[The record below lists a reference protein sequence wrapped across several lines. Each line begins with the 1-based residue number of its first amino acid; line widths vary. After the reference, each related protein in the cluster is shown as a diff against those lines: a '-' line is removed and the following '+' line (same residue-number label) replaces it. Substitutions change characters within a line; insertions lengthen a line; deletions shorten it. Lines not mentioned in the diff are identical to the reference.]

1 MEKREVLLSVSV
13 KNASIA
19 RRILNATDAT
29 NALNASA
36 AKKRLVDTKAGNYKK
51 LMKTL
56 LFIFHSQEGCRFC
69 KPEEDEAACRERC
82 NKGCN
87 ICKGKDG
94 SGLESCKKLK

>member
-36 AKKRLVDTKAGNYKK
+36 AKKRLVDTKAGNHKK
-51 LMKTL
+51 LMKTH
-56 LFIFHSQEGCRFC
+56 FIYLSFTGRVQV
-69 KPEEDEAACRERC
+69 
-82 NKGCN
+82 
-87 ICKGKDG
+87 
-94 SGLESCKKLK
+94 L